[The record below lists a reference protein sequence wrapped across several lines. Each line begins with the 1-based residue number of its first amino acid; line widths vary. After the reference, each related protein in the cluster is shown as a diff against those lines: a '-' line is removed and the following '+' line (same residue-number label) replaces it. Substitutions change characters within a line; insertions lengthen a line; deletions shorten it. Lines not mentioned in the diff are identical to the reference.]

1 MSEGCGDP
9 GRACARGLGFFL
21 EGELLVLDFLSL
33 FLPWEEEEE
42 EELFFSLGFTEG
54 VESRKG
60 ENPGKESPEM
70 EEVKEA
76 ARNVVD

>member
-1 MSEGCGDP
+1 MSRDP
-9 GRACARGLGFFL
+9 GRACSRGLGFLGL
-21 EGELLVLDFLSL
+21 EGELFNLDFLSL
-33 FLPWEEEEE
+33 FFPWEEEEE